1 MKQKRGNRDIALKL
15 FLIVLQYKGA
25 QTVITQVQKFKVYPS
40 NRVQPVVTVGKCPKT
55 HVEGNEM
62 IFLLIS

>member
-25 QTVITQVQKFKVYPS
+25 QTVITQVQKFKMYP
-40 NRVQPVVTVGKCPKT
+40 
-55 HVEGNEM
+55 
-62 IFLLIS
+62 